1 MVNRAT
7 NEPHRPISH
16 GPRPP
21 AGEPARP
28 GNPLSSHPRA
38 RPSRSPSR
46 LLDRGEFQL
55 LPRRLSR
62 RLHLPPFIELFDVRF
77 FRMKKNYLGQA
88 ALATVVIL
96 AVLLLVDSV
105 ADAVLAAGLGSS
117 AVILFL
123 HPNSRSATLRHLV
136 GGHLHGLLIGAV
148 ASFLLFHS
156 GLLPVPV
163 HMYGWVAD
171 IVAAGTLGMVILVMA
186 VTDTEHPPAAATAL
200 GFALESLELTVI
212 AIFAVGVLLLAF
224 SKLLFRSALRDLD

>member
-7 NEPHRPISH
+7 NEPRRRLPH
-16 GPRPP
+16 GPEPP
-21 AGEPARP
+21 APEPGRP
-28 GNPLSSHPRA
+28 ENPLYSHLRERRS
-38 RPSRSPSR
+38 RPHSR

-96 AVLLLVDSV
+96 AVLILVDSV

-117 AVILFL
+117 AVILFV
-123 HPNSRSATLRHLV
+123 HPNSRSAALRHLI
-136 GGHLHGLLIGAV
+136 GGHLHGLLIGMA
-148 ASFLLFHS
+148 ASLLLFHS
-156 GLLPVPV
+156 GPLPVPP
-163 HMYGWVAD
+163 HLSGWVAD
-171 IVAAGTLGMVILVMA
+171 IVAAGTLGVVILVMA

-212 AIFAVGVLLLAF
+212 VIFAGGVLLLAF